1 MSEREGW
8 TPGPWEH
15 QEISDAYTHIIRG
28 AGNRYIGSAPQSL
41 GEADEANARLMSAA
55 PTLFSELSESLAILM
70 ALRALLSTDTP
81 MKAFAPGTHSKLIG
95 DIDARISGASEALNK
110 ANRRN

>member
-41 GEADEANARLMSAA
+41 GEADEASGKVGFVLEDGHIKGQEPVEDEGMRQAA
-55 PTLFSELSESLAILM
+55 AFYASVAVLGLVFLV
-70 ALRALLSTDTP
+70 LLIWIIWTVTS
-81 MKAFAPGTHSKLIG
+81 
-95 DIDARISGASEALNK
+95 
-110 ANRRN
+110 